1 MDFRLWYFLV
11 DCEASFNLV
20 IFQNPMPLSPF
31 GKVGE
36 RDFLFQIPQTEH
48 TRQYVKNQSR
58 KGIINWPKSERPRE
72 RLLQEGPE
80 SLSDAQ
86 LLAIL
91 LRVGRQDSSAV
102 QVAIDLL
109 HHLEGLQG
117 LANRSLEELCAVPG
131 IGPAKAAQVKA
142 AIELGKRVL
151 STPLTTGMK
160 ISNSQSV
167 FQHYYPLLRDLRHEV
182 FKVILLDAKHAVI
195 RDITVSEG
203 SLTTSVVHPR
213 EVFNEAVRES
223 AAAVIFLHNHPSGD
237 PKPSAED
244 RTLTARLQEAGNIL
258 GIQVL
263 DHVIIGDGRFV
274 SFADEGWLGNGN
286 QRSKR

>member
-1 MDFRLWYFLV
+1 MQ
-11 DCEASFNLV
+11 ASISGGLG
-20 IFQNPMPLSPF
+20 FQGSVM
-31 GKVGE
+31 
-36 RDFLFQIPQTEH
+36 T
-48 TRQYVKNQSR
+48 NQNS
-58 KGIINWPKSERPRE
+58 KGIAHWPISERPRE
-72 RLLQEGPE
+72 RLLEEGPE

-102 QVAIDLL
+102 QVGMDLL

-117 LANRSLEELCAVPG
+117 LANRSLEELCVVPG
-131 IGPAKAAQVKA
+131 IGPAKAAQIKA

-151 STPLTTGMK
+151 STPLTTGTK
-160 ISNSQSV
+160 IASSQSV

-195 RDITVSEG
+195 RDLTVSEG
-203 SLTTSVVHPR
+203 SLTTSLVHPR
-213 EVFNEAVRES
+213 EVYNEAVRES

-237 PKPSAED
+237 PTPSAED
-244 RTLTARLQEAGNIL
+244 RTLTRRLQEAGNIL

-274 SFADEGWLGNGN
+274 SFADEHWLA
-286 QRSKR
+286 